1 MAVFSTNQNRQ
12 FFVATTTKNVTPT
25 NVGDLQTVYV
35 DNGDCNPYFYLIQ
48 MAKGGLNRTDIVES
62 KQVMWYTLTA
72 PTAMAKKLKTA
83 TITLS
88 NKVNSGAP
96 VECEDYILRVNFRQ
110 MYGMSDEDIYQKYG
124 AVHTYKGMTAAQFY
138 QEMAY
143 SLFKN
148 FNRLYSPL
156 LSIKI
161 ANKVIASASK
171 VNGTI
176 TFKDDTGATINA
188 ASASNIVITE
198 LPQTKEW
205 KRGIAKL
212 EPVYFEVIPTYVYE
226 GVDAQI
232 WGDVVYGVDA
242 NTTIGNGYDIADLEW
257 FCMGERADQY
267 RGKGYPDNLT
277 TDYMVDETQQ
287 YYVLDIH
294 YAYQGTCDDIQKS
307 EKTLTIVS
315 TTKAVLDA
323 IVSAAKLKPEQEA
336 QQQPAG

>member
-12 FFVATTTKNVTPT
+12 FFVATTTKEVTPT

-35 DNGDCNPYFYLIQ
+35 DNGDCNPYFYLVQ

-62 KQVMWYTLTA
+62 KQVMWYTLTE
-72 PTAMAKKLKTA
+72 PDAMAKSLKKA

-88 NKVNSGAP
+88 SNVNGGAP

-124 AVHTYKGMTAAQFY
+124 AVHTYKNMTAAQFY

-156 LSIKI
+156 LSISI
-161 ANKVIASASK
+161 ANKVIASATK

-176 TFKDDTGATINA
+176 TFKDSTGATINA

-232 WGDVVYGVDA
+232 WGNVVYGTDT
-242 NTTIGNGYDIADLEW
+242 NTIGNGYDIADLEW

-267 RGKGYPDNLT
+267 RGMGYPDNLT
-277 TDYMVDETQQ
+277 TDYMVDETQE

-294 YAYQGTCDDIQKS
+294 YAYQGNCDDIQKS

-315 TTKAVLDA
+315 TTESVLTD
-323 IVSAAKLKPEQEA
+323 IVDAAKLAPESEEEE
-336 QQQPAG
+336 GTH